1 MIENLE
7 KDAVLVFHY
16 HSGGRSQAF
25 AERYRLHGFTNVYN
39 LEGGIQAWSLEVDPS
54 I

>member
-7 KDAVLVFHY
+7 KDAVLVFHC
-16 HSGGRSQAF
+16 HSGVRSQVF
-25 AERYRLHGFTNVYN
+25 SERYRLHGFTNVYN